1 MKVEEIVAGGAVV
14 VIAGAGVAGA
24 VGGSK
29 VVGMGLGPE
38 EGVVEPI
45 GCGL

>member
-1 MKVEEIVAGGAVV
+1 MKVEEIVAGGAVMV
-14 VIAGAGVAGA
+14 VA
-24 VGGSK
+24 VGVVGVVGGTK
-29 VVGMGLGPE
+29 VVGMGLGTE